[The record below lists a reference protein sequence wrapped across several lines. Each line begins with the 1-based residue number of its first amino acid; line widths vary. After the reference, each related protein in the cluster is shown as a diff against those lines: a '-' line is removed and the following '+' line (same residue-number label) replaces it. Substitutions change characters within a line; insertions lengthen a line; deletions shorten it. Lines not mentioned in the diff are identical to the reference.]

1 MLFKKKPSSVGLALG
16 GGAVRGFAHLGVLQV
31 LEQAGFT
38 PSCIAGTSAGSL
50 VGALVAAGLSAD
62 SILETARDIRWKN
75 LVKPTVPKYGL
86 LNTRGLKDLVDDL
99 TGERLIEDL
108 PIPYRALA
116 VDISRGSLVIIDSG
130 PVGEAV
136 QASCSVPGIF
146 EPVKRGDSL
155 IVDGGV
161 INNLP
166 ADILRDMGAD
176 YVVAV
181 DLTADQSEEA
191 PPAKNIFEVLI
202 TSLMR
207 LMSVTGLPG
216 KEAADCLI
224 SPTLAEFSYHDM
236 DQFEALVEEGKK
248 AAEKALPQLKEAG
261 VLED

>member
-31 LEQAGFT
+31 LQREGFT
-38 PSCIAGTSAGSL
+38 PSFIAGTSVGSL
-50 VGALVAAGLSAD
+50 VGALLAAGLSAD
-62 SILETARDIRWKN
+62 TILETARDIRWKN

-86 LNTRGLKDLVDDL
+86 LNTEGLKNLVNELVDGC
-99 TGERLIEDL
+99 TVEEL
-108 PIPYRALA
+108 PVPYKAVA
-116 VDISRGSLVIIDSG
+116 VDISRGSLSVIDSG
-130 PVGEAV
+130 PVGDAV

-146 EPVKRGDSL
+146 EPVQQGDSML
-155 IVDGGV
+155 VDGGV

-166 ADILRDMGAD
+166 ADILHDMGAD
-176 YVVAV
+176 YVIAV

-191 PPAKNIFEVLI
+191 PPAHNIFEVLI

-207 LMSVTGLPG
+207 LMSITGLPG

-224 SPTLAEFSYHDM
+224 SPALANYSYHAM

-261 VLED
+261 VIGG